1 MVHVNFKKPKRHRQ
15 KSTHPPPPSSSSTS
29 VEESYNNETK
39 EQSLNSI
46 SLSSISNMKHSS
58 NNSAFVYLQSKKSH
72 DNLECKI
79 S

>member
-1 MVHVNFKKPKRHRQ
+1 
-15 KSTHPPPPSSSSTS
+15 
-29 VEESYNNETK
+29 
-39 EQSLNSI
+39 
-46 SLSSISNMKHSS
+46 MKHSS